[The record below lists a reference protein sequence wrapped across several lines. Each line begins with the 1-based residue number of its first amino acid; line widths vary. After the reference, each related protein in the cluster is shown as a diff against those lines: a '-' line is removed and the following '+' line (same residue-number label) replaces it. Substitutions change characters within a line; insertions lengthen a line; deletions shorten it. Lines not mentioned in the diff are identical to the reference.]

1 MFFSAK
7 WNVAPPLSLSAPPL
21 YVCAVVAT
29 AVAPGIYT
37 RQSHFAAAPVHARIC
52 RCIRIYMYGKCCTS
66 SDGRSSGRSF
76 IFHKSFSKKECNT
89 LGLVRTTRLK
99 NIRGNRLQA
108 RAKREKERGGKRE
121 VELYLAAAA
130 DAERSIYRA
139 TRELLSGI
147 ERTCDVMRC
156 PKFSLWVLQKV
167 LSRFPF
173 SSIGI
178 NKGRARV
185 HIKNIFVI
193 HWQIIYKA
201 RAHV

>member
-1 MFFSAK
+1 MLLR
-7 WNVAPPLSLSAPPL
+7 LSLSPLPLSMCVQWWPPL
-21 YVCAVVAT
+21 LPQVYI
-29 AVAPGIYT
+29 PGKVISRQRLYT
-37 RQSHFAAAPVHARIC
+37 RVYVDVYVY
-52 RCIRIYMYGKCCTS
+52 IYMYGKCCTS
-66 SDGRSSGRSF
+66 SDGRSF

-156 PKFSLWVLQKV
+156 PKFSL
-167 LSRFPF
+167 
-173 SSIGI
+173 
-178 NKGRARV
+178 
-185 HIKNIFVI
+185 
-193 HWQIIYKA
+193 
-201 RAHV
+201 